1 MLPVILYDK
10 KMRNIRL
17 ATLAKIIIPGYL
29 VCAFVIFL
37 SFISYNAAI
46 RERNEILH
54 RTLEGLGGALVWQA
68 TPALNNAEARSDAMY
83 VLLIFVIGIT
93 VLITLASLF
102 IITWKL
108 LPIRNLVNTATELS
122 KEDEDNKK
130 IIIPNDELGF
140 LTRELA
146 QKIKSLD
153 SNMKLLEEAVDK
165 ANAAS
170 SAKSDFL
177 SSMSHEIRTPM
188 NAIIGMTT
196 IAKNEKDPERIN
208 YALENIE
215 TASSH
220 LLGVINDILDISKI
234 EMSKLE
240 LSCINFNFSKMIDR
254 VCNVISNRMQE
265 KKQGFTLNIDPE
277 IPPVVYGDDQR
288 LAQVIINLLS
298 NACKFTP
305 EEGSVSLEAKLL
317 NIQNEKC
324 CIQVMVKDS
333 GIGIA
338 KEEQKNLFN
347 KFHQAEKGISR
358 KFGGTG
364 LGLAISRSIL
374 EMMDGAIWVDSEPG
388 KGSCFIFTAM
398 LGIPDHIDGSVGIE
412 ESLKSAIY
420 SNSDFSEKVIL
431 LVDDIEINL
440 EIVCALLEP
449 TGVKI
454 NTVLSG
460 NEAVEAFF
468 ENPDLYDMIL
478 IDIHMPG
485 MDGLTAT
492 KMIRAFDNPKA
503 SSIPIIAMTANVF
516 KEDIDKCLEAG
527 MNGHLGKPI
536 NMDDVMNVLSEYLG
550 TQTE

>member
-1 MLPVILYDK
+1 
-10 KMRNIRL
+10 MRNIRL

-29 VCAFVIFL
+29 VCALVIFL
-37 SFISYNAAI
+37 SFISYNSAI

-83 VLLIFVIGIT
+83 ILLIFVIGIT

-122 KEDEDNKK
+122 KEDENNNT

-153 SNMKLLEEAVDK
+153 ANMKLLEEAVDK

-196 IAKNEKDPERIN
+196 IAKMEKDPERVN

-240 LSCINFNFSKMIDR
+240 LSDINFNFSKMIDR
-254 VCNVISNRMQE
+254 VCNVIINRMQD
-265 KKQGFTLNIDPE
+265 KKQNFIMNIDPE
-277 IPPVVYGDDQR
+277 IPQIVYGDDQR

-305 EEGSVSLEAKLL
+305 EGGNVSLEAGLL
-317 NIQNEKC
+317 NIQDEKC
-324 CIQVMVKDS
+324 IIQVTVKDS
-333 GIGIA
+333 GIGIS
-338 KEEQKNLFN
+338 KEEQKNLFK
-347 KFHQAEKGISR
+347 KFHQAEKGTSR

-364 LGLAISRSIL
+364 LGLAISKSIL
-374 EMMDGAIWVDSEPG
+374 EMMDGTIWVDSEPG
-388 KGSCFIFTAM
+388 KGSSFIFTAT
-398 LGIPDHIDGSVGIE
+398 LGIPDHIDGVIGIE
-412 ESLKSAIY
+412 EGLESAIY
-420 SNSDFSEKVIL
+420 NNSDFSGKTIL

-440 EIVCALLEP
+440 EITCALLEP
-449 TGVKI
+449 TGITI

-460 NEAVEAFF
+460 NDAVEAFL

-478 IDIHMPG
+478 MDIHMPG

-492 KMIRAFDNPKA
+492 KMIRAFDIPKA

-536 NMDDVMNVLSEYLG
+536 NINDVINVL
-550 TQTE
+550 TQYFGKETS